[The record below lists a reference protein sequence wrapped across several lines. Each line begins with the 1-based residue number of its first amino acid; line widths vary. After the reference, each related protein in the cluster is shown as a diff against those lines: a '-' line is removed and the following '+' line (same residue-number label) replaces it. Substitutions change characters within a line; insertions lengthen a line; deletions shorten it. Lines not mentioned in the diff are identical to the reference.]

1 MDVKSL
7 FEWDLNEAL
16 AGIVRKFC
24 FDAFVMMV
32 AVLASLTMV
41 VAPLVVGAFFC
52 LHLGDVEKLDVKPLK
67 LLYLARVFLLNSL
80 LTSGDVA
87 ASPFG
92 CCLESLGDD
101 GCDIDESVAWF

>member
-16 AGIVRKFC
+16 AGIVKKFC
-24 FDAFVMMV
+24 FDVFVMVV
-32 AVLASLTMV
+32 AVLASLMV
-41 VAPLVVGAFFC
+41 VTPLVGGAFFC
-52 LHLGDVEKLDVKPLK
+52 LHLGDVEKPDVNPLK

-80 LTSGDVA
+80 FTSGDAA
-87 ASPFG
+87 ASPF

-101 GCDIDESVAWF
+101 GCDIDESVVWF

>member
-16 AGIVRKFC
+16 AGIVKKFC
-24 FDAFVMMV
+24 FDVFVMVV
-32 AVLASLTMV
+32 AVLASLWSLL
-41 VAPLVVGAFFC
+41 LVVGAFFC
-52 LHLGDVEKLDVKPLK
+52 LHLGDVEKLDVNPLK

-80 LTSGDVA
+80 LMSGDAA
-87 ASPFG
+87 ASPF

-101 GCDIDESVAWF
+101 G